1 MKKIIT
7 LFLFLLITTSLFAD
21 YDINWLKGKMEKY
34 IVPVNT
40 TGINLKSSK
49 FKAYKEKLDTVIT
62 NLEFNGKLT
71 DTIATDPAS
80 SIWERDYYIE
90 NIVLSGGFTFT
101 VDKGKFNAGSDW
113 YPMWEVDEGQVETN
127 EEKAVYDLL
136 NGGHVECTLTTDTG
150 DMILVS
156 QSNSAYKRPFELYGV
171 LLSSA
176 RPHVLLT
183 AGNSTDATIGTKSL
197 YSGTKIESPK
207 IYFNTIYM
215 QEGRPTLNGGAS
227 VFFDI
232 VLGLPGELDSTGT
245 VLTYE
250 GKEYRLTQ
258 ADDYSVVITM
268 TMKLYDSS
276 NNLIDSVAF
285 TFPIAGYVTNDPAT
299 GAPSV
304 ASDPNLSE
312 ASLTARELPGAY
324 NIDLMNDA
332 GNVLDIADI
341 NMMATYG
348 ANATTEAEVNANIP
362 QNMYIFLSSNSNP
375 TVQGNKFRF
384 KKRYSNSSTTIN
396 YSDTNSVGFTLTAYK
411 DGEGIAQGVVFDGT
425 SHLDYW
431 GAGING
437 NSIVLTEPET
447 LVKAYV
453 GDWSNVK
460 YTTGQYTKSFIYDG
474 RLAIKTDTAPE
485 YLEAGLYQETIYIHV
500 VAQR

>member
-34 IVPVNT
+34 MVPVNT
-40 TGINLKSSK
+40 TGINLKSSQ
-49 FKAYKEKLDTVIT
+49 FPSYKEKLNTGAIT
-62 NLEFNGKLT
+62 NLGFNGKLNDKITT
-71 DTIATDPAS
+71 DENHA
-80 SIWERDYYIE
+80 IWGRAYYIE

-101 VDKGKFNAGSDW
+101 VDKGKYFEYGSGN
-113 YPMWEVDEGQVETN
+113 VDDDFGYTYTD
-127 EEKAVYDLL
+127 EEQAVYRLL
-136 NGGHVECTLTTDTG
+136 YGGHIECTFTTDTG

-156 QSNSAYKRPFELYGV
+156 QSNSAYQRPFELYGV
-171 LLSSA
+171 LISSVKPYVIMGA
-176 RPHVLLT
+176 SNETVHNIRSNVLQS
-183 AGNSTDATIGTKSL
+183 GQTIPSANIDFKYGL
-197 YSGTKIESPK
+197 
-207 IYFNTIYM
+207 FNNTN
-215 QEGRPTLNGGAS
+215 QLNGGAS

-232 VLGLPGELDSTGT
+232 VLGLPGELDATGT

-285 TFPIAGYVTNDPAT
+285 TFPIAGYVTNDPVT

-304 ASDPNLSE
+304 TSDPNLSE

-396 YSDTNSVGFTLTAYK
+396 YSDTNSVGFTLTAYR
-411 DGEGIAQGVVFDGT
+411 DGEGIVQGVVFDGT
-425 SHLDYW
+425 SYLDYW
-431 GAGING
+431 GAGIIG
-437 NSIVLTEPET
+437 TSIVLTEPET